1 MQPYSLDLRE
11 RVLAD
16 CDAGQ
21 GTQAVADRYHV
32 SPAWVR
38 RLKQRRRETG
48 AVGPRRGRPG
58 PQPALAEHQER
69 LAELARQQPDLSAAE
84 YRDLLGVGV
93 AAVTLWRALRRL
105 GLTLKKSAA
114 GRRAGP
120 ARRGRAAGGV
130 AAGGDARPRPPATG
144 VRR

>member
-1 MQPYSLDLRE
+1 MQPYSLDLRQ

-16 CDAGQ
+16 CDAGLT
-21 GTQAVADRYHV
+21 TQAVADKYHV
-32 SPAWVR
+32 STAWVR
-38 RLKQRRRETG
+38 RLKQRRRQTG
-48 AVGPRRGRPG
+48 EVGPRQGRPG
-58 PQPALAEHQER
+58 PRPALAEYRAR
-69 LAELARQQPDLSAAE
+69 LAALARARPDLSAAE

-105 GLTLKKSAA
+105 GVTFKKSAA